1 MWRDSDEGGRRGG
14 RCERRRCRPRKASQM
29 RPDGVRDCQN
39 LSGKR
44 SPPRTAKRSP
54 PRALGQELPR
64 DPPVQIKTK
73 MRAPVKGVEVERELE
88 TEKSFHGSVSELRKP
103 VKANPAFVQFAWEN
117 EPHWMF
123 VLFFSHFLFWLEA
136 RAGVQATD
144 ALARSPRG
152 ARTDSTESVEA
163 LAPGPRRR
171 PPPNTG
177 HAELL
182 GRREPLL
189 QQRQVQRRRRDPVG
203 AALRVPT
210 LSRAPRRDP
219 VARRGASGPASS
231 PSRSSS
237 PSSRRSPSASR
248 PTTSSPPSS
257 RRWWPS
263 KPATSRGARKSSR
276 APSSV

>member
-1 MWRDSDEGGRRGG
+1 
-14 RCERRRCRPRKASQM
+14 M

-39 LSGKR
+39 LSGER
-44 SPPRTAKRSP
+44 SPPRTAKRSARDVPSP
-54 PRALGQELPR
+54 PRTPR
-64 DPPVQIKTK
+64 DPPVQIITK

-136 RAGVQATD
+136 RAGVRATD
-144 ALARSPRG
+144 ALARSPRTRPD

-163 LAPGPRRR
+163 LAGPRRR

>member
-1 MWRDSDEGGRRGG
+1 MIEDRPKPRR
-14 RCERRRCRPRKASQM
+14 
-29 RPDGVRDCQN
+29 
-39 LSGKR
+39 
-44 SPPRTAKRSP
+44 
-54 PRALGQELPR
+54 QELPR
-64 DPPVQIKTK
+64 DPR
-73 MRAPVKGVEVERELE
+73 RAPSN
-88 TEKSFHGSVSELRKP
+88 KSEDASTGQGRGGRTR
-103 VKANPAFVQFAWEN
+103 
-117 EPHWMF
+117 
-123 VLFFSHFLFWLEA
+123 A
-136 RAGVQATD
+136 RAGEILPRERVGAPQARESQPGFRAICMGERA
-144 ALARSPRG
+144 ALDVRPLLLPLPLLAGGARRGPRDGRARSFPRTRPD
-152 ARTDSTESVEA
+152 ARTDSTERVEA

-171 PPPNTG
+171 PPPYTG

-189 QQRQVQRRRRDPVG
+189 QQRQVQHGRRDPIG

-237 PSSRRSPSASR
+237 PSYRRSPSASR